1 MQRFARPYAEAL
13 LSTAETTERVQ
24 QIRDQLRGF
33 ADLMEAEERLRRMAV
48 DPAIPLEVKE
58 RILEGLADKLDL
70 DPLSRRFLHALL
82 SRFRLHRLEEVL
94 EGVEELLNRRMGIVV
109 AEVEAAH
116 SLSEDERTRL
126 RRVLEERL
134 DRSVEL
140 EITVNPELLA
150 GFKVKTGSE
159 LYDASVKGQLD
170 RLTETL
176 AEA

>member
-1 MQRFARPYAEAL
+1 MHRFARPYAEAL
-13 LSTAETTERVQ
+13 LSTAETTERAQ

-33 ADLMEAEERLRRMAV
+33 ADLMESDERLRKLAV
-48 DPAIPLEVKE
+48 NPAVPLEAKE
-58 RILEGLADKLDL
+58 RVLESLAEEMGL
-70 DPLSRRFLHALL
+70 DPLARRFLRALL

-94 EGVEELLNRRMGIVV
+94 EGIEELLNRRLGIVV

-116 SLSEDERTRL
+116 SLSEEERDRL
-126 RRVLEERL
+126 RRVLEKRL